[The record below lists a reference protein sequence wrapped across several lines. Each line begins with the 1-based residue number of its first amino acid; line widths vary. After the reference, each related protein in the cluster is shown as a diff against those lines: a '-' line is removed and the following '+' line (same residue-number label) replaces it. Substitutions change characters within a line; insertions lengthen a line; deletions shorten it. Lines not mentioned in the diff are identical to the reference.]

1 MCYGYEASSRWR
13 KEALERRRQELLKQ
27 QEIERERSEREAVR
41 LSQEEELR
49 RLEKTLAEQ
58 ESAAKTH

>member
-13 KEALERRRQELLKQ
+13 KEALARRRQELLKE
-27 QEIERERSEREAVR
+27 QEIERERADREAVR